1 MFDLEKSIRLW
12 RKRVQATGNV
22 EDGEVEELESHLR
35 DAIESLR
42 SKGSTEAR
50 AFEQAIREIGPI
62 PELAMEHGFSHER
75 KAWQTMRIIL
85 PGLLVNYLKLAFR
98 GLARNQSYNWINIL
112 GLSVGLTSALFIAY
126 YTLFELSY
134 DTGYAGTQLYRIVNE
149 RTDGGVSSKDAGGPL
164 ALGPALKEDFPE
176 VKQTVRLW
184 RAYLPTIKRD
194 EKIFQERNFLFADSN
209 VLKLFRFALVNG
221 QPEHAFDLPNS
232 ILISQTMAVKY
243 FSNED
248 PVGKVLEYDG
258 YPGDK
263 RSFIITGVFKDLP
276 ANTHF
281 SFDFLA
287 SFQALSDFQA
297 SWGSFKPLWTYVE
310 LSPLASTAD
319 LENKFLAFAEK
330 YVPER
335 RKNQNIRFL
344 LEPVSSIHLHSGSN
358 RPMKPG
364 GNVAL
369 IRILGLT
376 GALILLMSCANFI
389 HMSLARAMVRLK
401 ETGVRK
407 VLGATRSQLL
417 VQSLSDVLV
426 SLCISLAL
434 ACLMAY
440 LLVPVFEEI
449 TQIPFLFAFM
459 VRAEFVAILVSLL
472 LLIIALTGY
481 LPASFV
487 WGLSA
492 IDSLRRR
499 LSSSRHKPIDLN
511 RILIGFQFLIS
522 GALILSLLVVN
533 DQLRFIRDLDVGV
546 KLDNIMAIPFSENP
560 DVFENRI
567 QALEG
572 VESVAYSQRLPVNTL
587 NYDGRPI
594 RIPGKPEALQVESC
608 FITSTFLETYGISL
622 LTGRNLNSNSLA
634 DSNKF
639 LINETAMKMLGWNH
653 QDVIGQPVEWSDRI
667 SGEVVGV
674 VRDFQLESV
683 HSPIPPMI
691 LLTAL
696 DKDGFQRNF
705 ISIKLHGT
713 EEGSTREEI
722 RKIWRELNPQTAYY
736 EVSMPESYEQ
746 LHRSDL
752 LFGKLIFWFTSI
764 ALFISVIGL
773 YATASFAAERRRK
786 EIGVRKVLG
795 ATIGGIFL
803 RLLKPFLGTAIV
815 TSLLAVPLVV
825 YLLNR
830 WLETFAYHTTIQPA
844 TLVTGIAVVLA
855 MTVLSTLKVTLG
867 AAFLDP
873 VKYLRDE

>member
-1 MFDLEKSIRLW
+1 MFNLEESIRLW

-35 DAIESLR
+35 DAIASLR
-42 SKGSTEAR
+42 TNGFTEAR
-50 AFEQAIREIGPI
+50 AFEQAILEIGPVS
-62 PELAMEHGFSHER
+62 ELAREHGFSHER
-75 KAWQTMRIIL
+75 KGWQTVRILL

-112 GLSVGLTSALFIAY
+112 GLSVGLTSSLFIAY

-149 RTDGGVSSKDAGGPL
+149 RTDGGVTAKDAGGPL

-176 VKQTVRLW
+176 VMQSVRLW

-209 VLKLFRFALVNG
+209 VLKVFRFELVRG
-221 QPEHAFDLPNS
+221 RPDRAFDLPNA
-232 ILISQTMAVKY
+232 IIVSQTMSQKY

-248 PVGKVLEYDG
+248 PLGKILEYDG

-263 RSFIITGVFKDLP
+263 RSFVITGVFKDLP

-287 SFQALSDFQA
+287 SIQAIPEVQA
-297 SWGSFKPLWTYVE
+297 GWGSFKPLWTYVE
-310 LSPLASTAD
+310 LSALASTTE
-319 LENKFLAFAEK
+319 LEKKFLAFAEK

-344 LEPVSSIHLHSGSN
+344 LEPVSAIHLYSGSN

-364 GNVAL
+364 GNPAL
-369 IRILGLT
+369 LRILGLT
-376 GALILLMSCANFI
+376 GVLILLMSCANFI

-417 VQSLSDVLV
+417 AQSLSDVLV
-426 SLCISLAL
+426 ALFISLAI
-434 ACLMAY
+434 ACVMAY

-449 TQIPFLFAFM
+449 TQIPFMYSFM
-459 VRAEFVAILVSLL
+459 VRPEFVATLGGLL
-472 LLIIALTGY
+472 AFIIALTGY

-492 IDSLRRR
+492 IDSLRQR
-499 LSSSRHKPIDLN
+499 LSFRQHKPIDIN
-511 RILIGFQFLIS
+511 GILVGFQFLIS

-533 DQLRFIRDLDVGV
+533 DQLQYIRDLDVGV

-567 QALEG
+567 RSLDG

-594 RIPGKPEALQVESC
+594 QVPGRPERVQVESC
-608 FITSTFLETYGISL
+608 FITSAFLDTYGISL
-622 LTGRNLNSNSLA
+622 LTGRNLNSTSRA

-653 QDVIGQPVEWSDRI
+653 RDVIGQPIEWSGSI
-667 SGEVVGV
+667 KGEVVGV

-691 LLTAL
+691 LLAAL
-696 DKDGFQRNF
+696 DKDAFQRNF
-705 ISIKLHGT
+705 ISIKLHGID
-713 EEGSTREEI
+713 ERSTREEI
-722 RKIWRELNPQTAYY
+722 RKAWRELNPATAYY

-815 TSLLAVPLVV
+815 TSLLAVPIVV

-830 WLETFAYHTTIQPA
+830 WLETFAYHTSIQPV
-844 TLVTGIAVVLA
+844 TLVAGIGMVLA